1 MRPIQRFLIST
12 QKADFKALKSFMN
25 SPQMTQSAVL
35 IVDDDADVL
44 AALSESLSGT
54 GYRIVCSTSAE
65 EALEALGAES
75 FAVVISDQ
83 NMPGMK
89 GLELLE
95 RVREIQPLCS
105 RILITG
111 MVVVD
116 TLVGAI
122 NTGEIFRFIAKPWK
136 RVEIVA
142 TVENAVHRYQ
152 LLIENQRLQS
162 EMRVLNKTL
171 ERANESLQQQ
181 LDQLAQQQG
190 AMDRAHD
197 ALRQNFE
204 HSLGLCFRLI
214 STFYPLL
221 GKQAQA
227 VVEICR
233 AMSATEYFTDAERHV
248 LMTSAWIYD
257 IGLVALDRPLLHKLF
272 TRPEACTPEEHALL
286 RHHPIIGQTLA
297 AFVDQLQEVGTTIR
311 AHHERFD
318 GSGYPDGHAGEMIP
332 WTARCLAV
340 AVAFVQ
346 SGIPK
351 EQACE
356 YLLEESGKGFD
367 PEAIRLFFRTN
378 EMSKLPRNVRE
389 VLMAELKPGMELAR
403 GIVTPSGM
411 LLVPAGQVLNEFSIS
426 KLTNHNRLNL
436 VTERLMIFG

>member
-1 MRPIQRFLIST
+1 
-12 QKADFKALKSFMN
+12 MN
-25 SPQMTQSAVL
+25 SLTPPKRSIL

-44 AALSESLSGT
+44 AALTETISSDS
-54 GYRIVCSTSAE
+54 YRIVCCLHAA
-65 EALEALGAES
+65 EALAALEKEP

-83 NMPGMK
+83 NMPVMS
-89 GLELLE
+89 GLQLLE
-95 RVREIQPLCS
+95 KVRDFQPFCS

-111 MVVVD
+111 MLVVD
-116 TLVGAI
+116 TLIGAI
-122 NTGEIFRFIAKPWK
+122 NTGEIYRFIAKPWK
-136 RVEIVA
+136 RAEVVA
-142 TVENAVHRYQ
+142 TVENAVHRFE
-152 LLIENQRLQS
+152 LLLENERLQK
-162 EMRVLNKTL
+162 ETRALNEEL
-171 ERANESLQQQ
+171 EEANQELRGHLELLMEQKASI
-181 LDQLAQQQG
+181 
-190 AMDRAHD
+190 DRAHD

-233 AMSATEYFTDAERHV
+233 NMAATEYFTDAERHV

-318 GSGYPDGHAGEMIP
+318 GSGYPDGLALEMIP

-346 SGIPK
+346 SGMPK

-356 YLLEESGKGFD
+356 FLLEESGKGFD

-378 EMSKLPRNVRE
+378 EMSKLPRNVKE

-411 LLVPAGQVLNEFSIS
+411 LLVPAGQVLNEYSIA
-426 KLTNHNRLNL
+426 KLMNHGRLNL

>member
-1 MRPIQRFLIST
+1 MTSLNP
-12 QKADFKALKSFMN
+12 
-25 SPQMTQSAVL
+25 PQYSIL

-44 AALSESLSGT
+44 AALSETISADL
-54 GYRIVCSTSAE
+54 YRIVCCLNAS
-65 EALEALGAES
+65 EALDAVAKEN

-83 NMPGMK
+83 NMPGLS
-89 GLELLE
+89 GLQLLA
-95 RVREIQPLCS
+95 RVREEQPFTS
-105 RILITG
+105 RVLITG
-111 MVVVD
+111 MLLVD
-116 TLVGAI
+116 TLIGAI
-122 NTGEIFRFIAKPWK
+122 NTGEIYRFIAKPWK
-136 RVEIVA
+136 RGEVVA
-142 TVENAVHRYQ
+142 TVDNAVRRYE
-152 LLIENQRLQS
+152 LLLENERLHQ
-162 EMRVLNKTL
+162 ETRVLNENL
-171 ERANESLQQQ
+171 EKANQALREHLEVVTRQKASI
-181 LDQLAQQQG
+181 DQ
-190 AMDRAHD
+190 AHD

-233 AMSATEYFTDAERHV
+233 AMTGTEYFTDAERHV

-346 SGIPK
+346 SGMPK

-356 YLLEESGKGFD
+356 FLLEESGKGFD

-378 EMSKLPRNVRE
+378 EMSKLPRNVKE

-411 LLVPAGQVLNEFSIS
+411 LLMPAGQVLNDYSIA
-426 KLTNHNRLNL
+426 KLSNHSRLNL

>member
-1 MRPIQRFLIST
+1 
-12 QKADFKALKSFMN
+12 
-25 SPQMTQSAVL
+25 MTHRDSSKRSIL

-44 AALSESLSGT
+44 AALSETISSNA
-54 GYRIVCSTSAE
+54 YHIVTCLNAE
-65 EALEALGAES
+65 EALAAIRKEA

-83 NMPGMK
+83 NMPVMS
-89 GLELLE
+89 GLQLLE
-95 RVREIQPLCS
+95 KVREAQPHCS
-105 RILITG
+105 RVLITG
-111 MVVVD
+111 MLVVD
-116 TLVGAI
+116 TLIGAI
-122 NTGEIFRFIAKPWK
+122 NSGEIYRFIAKPWK
-136 RVEIVA
+136 RGEVVA
-142 TVENAVHRYQ
+142 TVENAVHRYD
-152 LLIENQRLQS
+152 LLLENQRLQA
-162 EMRVLNKTL
+162 ETQALNASLEAANATL
-171 ERANESLQQQ
+171 RENLGLVTEQKSAI
-181 LDQLAQQQG
+181 
-190 AMDRAHD
+190 DRAHD

-204 HSLGLCFRLI
+204 HSLGLCFRLM

-233 AMSATEYFTDAERHV
+233 AMAATEYFTEVERHV

-318 GSGYPDGHAGEMIP
+318 GSGYPDGHAGENLP

-346 SGIPK
+346 SGMPK

-356 YLLEESGKGFD
+356 FLLEESGKGFD
-367 PEAIRLFFRTN
+367 PEAVRLFFRTN
-378 EMSKLPRNVRE
+378 RMSNLPRNVKE

-411 LLVPAGQVLNEFSIS
+411 LLVPEGQVLNEYSIS
-426 KLTNHNRLNL
+426 KLTNHGRLNL

>member
-1 MRPIQRFLIST
+1 
-12 QKADFKALKSFMN
+12 MN
-25 SPQMTQSAVL
+25 SLTPPRRSIL

-44 AALSESLSGT
+44 AALTETISSES
-54 GYRIVCSTSAE
+54 YNIVCCLNAG
-65 EALEALGAES
+65 EALKALENEPFS
-75 FAVVISDQ
+75 VVISDQ
-83 NMPGMK
+83 NMPGIT
-89 GLELLE
+89 GLQLLE
-95 RVREIQPLCS
+95 KVRELQPFCS
-105 RILITG
+105 RVLITG
-111 MVVVD
+111 MLLVD
-116 TLVGAI
+116 TLIGAI
-122 NTGEIFRFIAKPWK
+122 NTGEIYRFIAKPWK
-136 RVEIVA
+136 RAEVVA
-142 TVENAVHRYQ
+142 TVENAVHRFEI
-152 LLIENQRLQS
+152 LLENERLQQETQS
-162 EMRVLNKTL
+162 LNEGLEAANQTL
-171 ERANESLQQQ
+171 RDHLELLTEQKASI
-181 LDQLAQQQG
+181 
-190 AMDRAHD
+190 DRAHD

-233 AMSATEYFTDAERHV
+233 YMSATEYFTDAERHV

-272 TRPEACTPEEHALL
+272 TRPEACSPEEHALL

-346 SGIPK
+346 SGMPK

-356 YLLEESGKGFD
+356 YLLEESGRGFD

-378 EMSKLPRNVRE
+378 EMSKLPRNVKE

-411 LLVPAGQVLNEFSIS
+411 LLVPAGQVLNDYSIA
-426 KLTNHNRLNL
+426 KLMNHGRLNL

>member
-1 MRPIQRFLIST
+1 MTSL
-12 QKADFKALKSFMN
+12 N
-25 SPQMTQSAVL
+25 SSQYSIL
-35 IVDDDADVL
+35 IVDDDADIL
-44 AALSESLSGT
+44 AALSETISGDA
-54 GYRIVCSTSAE
+54 YRIVCCLNAA
-65 EALEALGAES
+65 EALDAVAKEN

-83 NMPGMK
+83 NMPGLS
-89 GLELLE
+89 GLQLLA
-95 RVREIQPLCS
+95 RVREEQPFTS
-105 RILITG
+105 RVLITG
-111 MVVVD
+111 MLLVD
-116 TLVGAI
+116 TLIGAI
-122 NTGEIFRFIAKPWK
+122 NTGEIYRFIAKPWK
-136 RVEIVA
+136 RGEVVA
-142 TVENAVHRYQ
+142 TVQNAVRRYE
-152 LLIENQRLQS
+152 LLLENERLHQ
-162 EMRVLNKTL
+162 ETKALNENL
-171 ERANESLQQQ
+171 EKANQALREHLEVVTRQKASIDL
-181 LDQLAQQQG
+181 
-190 AMDRAHD
+190 AHD

-233 AMSATEYFTDAERHV
+233 AMAGTEYFTDAERHV

-346 SGIPK
+346 SGMPK

-356 YLLEESGKGFD
+356 FLLEESGKGFD

-378 EMSKLPRNVRE
+378 EMSKLPRNVKE

-411 LLVPAGQVLNEFSIS
+411 LLMPAGQVLNDYSIS
-426 KLTNHNRLNL
+426 KLSNHSRLNL

>member
-1 MRPIQRFLIST
+1 
-12 QKADFKALKSFMN
+12 MN
-25 SPQMTQSAVL
+25 SLTPPRRSIL
-35 IVDDDADVL
+35 IVGDDADVL
-44 AALSESLSGT
+44 AALTETISSES
-54 GYRIVCSTSAE
+54 YNIVCCLNAG
-65 EALEALGAES
+65 EALKALENEPFS
-75 FAVVISDQ
+75 VVISDQ
-83 NMPGMK
+83 NMPGIT
-89 GLELLE
+89 GLQLLE
-95 RVREIQPLCS
+95 KVRELQPFCS
-105 RILITG
+105 RVLITG
-111 MVVVD
+111 MLLVD
-116 TLVGAI
+116 TLIGAI
-122 NTGEIFRFIAKPWK
+122 NTGEIYRFIAKPWK
-136 RVEIVA
+136 RAEVVA
-142 TVENAVHRYQ
+142 TVENAVHRFEI
-152 LLIENQRLQS
+152 LLENERLQQETQS
-162 EMRVLNKTL
+162 LNEGLEAANQTL
-171 ERANESLQQQ
+171 RDHLELLTEQKASI
-181 LDQLAQQQG
+181 
-190 AMDRAHD
+190 DRAHD

-233 AMSATEYFTDAERHV
+233 YMSATEYFTDAERHV

-272 TRPEACTPEEHALL
+272 TRPEACSPEEHALL

-346 SGIPK
+346 SGMPK

-356 YLLEESGKGFD
+356 YLLEESGRGFD

-378 EMSKLPRNVRE
+378 EMSKLPRNVKE

-411 LLVPAGQVLNEFSIS
+411 LLVPAGQVLNDYSIA
-426 KLTNHNRLNL
+426 KLMNHGRLNL

>member
-1 MRPIQRFLIST
+1 MMPL
-12 QKADFKALKSFMN
+12 N
-25 SPQMTQSAVL
+25 SPQYSIL
-35 IVDDDADVL
+35 IVDDDADIL
-44 AALSESLSGT
+44 AALSET
-54 GYRIVCSTSAE
+54 IACDAYRIVCCLNAS
-65 EALEALGAES
+65 EALEALAREN
-75 FAVVISDQ
+75 FAAVISDQ
-83 NMPGMK
+83 NMPGLS
-89 GLELLE
+89 GLQLLG
-95 RVREIQPLCS
+95 RVREEQPFSS
-105 RILITG
+105 RVLITG
-111 MVVVD
+111 MLLVD
-116 TLVGAI
+116 TLIGAI
-122 NTGEIFRFIAKPWK
+122 NTGEIYRFIAKPWK
-136 RVEIVA
+136 RGEVIA
-142 TVENAVHRYQ
+142 TVQNAVRRYE
-152 LLIENQRLQS
+152 LLLENERLHQ
-162 EMRVLNKTL
+162 ETKALNENLEKANLTL
-171 ERANESLQQQ
+171 REHLEVVTQQKASI
-181 LDQLAQQQG
+181 AQ
-190 AMDRAHD
+190 AHD

-233 AMSATEYFTDAERHV
+233 AMAGTEYFTDAERHV

-346 SGIPK
+346 SGMPK

-356 YLLEESGKGFD
+356 FLLEESGKGFD

-378 EMSKLPRNVRE
+378 EMSKLPRNVKE

-411 LLVPAGQVLNEFSIS
+411 LLMPAGQVLNDYSIA
-426 KLTNHNRLNL
+426 KLSNHNRLNL